1 MKISYW
7 KVLVGIAVFGLC
19 LGAAFGAGTVY
30 GRHSK
35 TNNAGAAAAASTQLN
50 RTSQSSQASGSGSD
64 SNARSTTTTSQAS
77 ASQSGTPRAGGLAGA
92 GRGFI
97 GGFAGRPIEANV
109 TSVSGS
115 QLQLTFSFGGRTSG
129 TSTNVALDG
138 QTTYYTTQ
146 KGDSSSLKSGA
157 SVYVTSA
164 TASDGTLTAQSIV
177 VLPANFDTSTASTS
191 GTQSSGATGA
201 SGASSGS
208 RGSFG
213 GGFGGNRPTE
223 GTVKSV
229 NGQQLTFSLA
239 NGSTTTVNLGSQT
252 TYTTTQKADQ
262 SAVTKGASV
271 LLTMSADS
279 SGTATAQSII
289 VLPASSGQT
298 G

>member
-7 KVLVGIAVFGLC
+7 KILVGIAVFGLC

-30 GRHSK
+30 GRHTK
-35 TNNAGAAAAASTQLN
+35 TNNASAAAANTQFN
-50 RTSQSSQASGSGSD
+50 RTSQANQAGGSGTD
-64 SNARSTTTTSQAS
+64 SNARSTAASQAS
-77 ASQSGTPRAGGLAGA
+77 ASQSGTPQAGGFPGA

-109 TSVSGS
+109 ASVSNS

-157 SVYVTSA
+157 SVYVTST
-164 TASDGTLTAQSIV
+164 TASDGTLTAQSII
-177 VLPANFDTSTASTS
+177 VLPANFDTSASSTS
-191 GTQSSGATGA
+191 GGQSSGATGA
-201 SGASSGS
+201 SGASTGS

-239 NGSTTTVNLGSQT
+239 NGSTTTVNLSSQT
-252 TYTTTQKADQ
+252 SYTTTQKADQ
-262 SAVTKGASV
+262 SAVTKGASL
-271 LLTMSADS
+271 LLTLNGDS
-279 SGTATAQSII
+279 SGSATAQSII